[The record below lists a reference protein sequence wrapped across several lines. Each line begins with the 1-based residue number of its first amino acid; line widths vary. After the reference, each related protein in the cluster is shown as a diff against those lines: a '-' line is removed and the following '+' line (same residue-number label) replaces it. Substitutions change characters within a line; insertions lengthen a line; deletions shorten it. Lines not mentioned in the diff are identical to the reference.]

1 MLQQKKW
8 MLWILTGILAL
19 SLVITGVLILPK
31 QTAAAD
37 EEEME
42 IVGSYPY
49 TTVTRK
55 SVNLR
60 ASRSTRSAYCSK
72 ISGSPRRTAC
82 CSRWMVSSSC

>member
-37 EEEME
+37 EEKLIRCGGEYPTDLPAGEYRVYGESGEFLMLGRSE
-42 IVGSYPY
+42 NGSMW
-49 TTVTRK
+49 TVK
-55 SVNLR
+55 NFFEV
-60 ASRSTRSAYCSK
+60 
-72 ISGSPRRTAC
+72 
-82 CSRWMVSSSC
+82 